1 MSNNSAS
8 SLSDN
13 AEKSISIFEN
23 PEFGKVRTVVINN
36 EPYFVG
42 KDIVDSLGYTNS
54 RKALSDH
61 VDEEDKGVT
70 KCYTPSGIQNMTII
84 NESGLYSLILGSK
97 LPSAKKFKH
106 WVTNEVLP
114 SIRKSG
120 SYQVMP
126 QKTER
131 EMNIEEAHILEN
143 LILLCPVETYRQ
155 ILASHIT
162 KKVTGEFL
170 LPLPKL
176 KNQIMTASQI
186 ADELHISKKRVGEI
200 ANKNNLKTEENGE
213 WIWDRAANGKQVKN
227 FVYNSKGFEAI
238 KEFVNA

>member
-1 MSNNSAS
+1 MKNSLVKSENSRKTLTDFQSFENGMVDCFEENNNLWFR
-8 SLSDN
+8 LSD
-13 AEKSISIFEN
+13 I
-23 PEFGKVRTVVINN
+23 GKVLEMDSSSVRKMKQNGWFDEDEISNVKNIHG
-36 EPYFVG
+36 G
-42 KDIVDSLGYTNS
+42 KDILYVSESALYRILNRSNS
-54 RKALSDH
+54 PKAKPF
-61 VDEEDKGVT
+61 ERWVT
-70 KCYTPSGIQNMTII
+70 KKVI
-84 NESGLYSLILGSK
+84 
-97 LPSAKKFKH
+97 
-106 WVTNEVLP
+106 P
-114 SIRKSG
+114 SIRKNG
-120 SYQVMP
+120 AYQVMP

-143 LILLCPVETYRQ
+143 LIPLCPVETYRQ